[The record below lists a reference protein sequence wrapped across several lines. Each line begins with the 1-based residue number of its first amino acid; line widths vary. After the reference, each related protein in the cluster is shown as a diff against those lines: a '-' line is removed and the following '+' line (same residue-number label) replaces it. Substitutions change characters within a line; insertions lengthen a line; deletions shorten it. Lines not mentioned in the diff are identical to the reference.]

1 MWNIHDFLELFI
13 ESSKLVEISDNFGK
27 YQLGLPTDISAQKF
41 HRQHCATQQLPNGF
55 DLGGHHPKH
64 LGNCAVDPGRADQ
77 IEGLVVYL
85 ERFAHF
91 FRAEFFCKRAFEIM
105 NSETKAEHAGF
116 RVTTEAL
123 YTHYTAERLA
133 RGDPFAEEMADTL
146 VEECYD
152 EWFTELDIPK
162 VQDFFSWLGVV
173 ERPAAGALE
182 QVAASEEETI
192 AEIIAREPV
201 HTPAGRG
208 SAAGMPSLESYG
220 EWTRPDEEQM
230 RSMVEVLGKRDA
242 SQCPAC
248 GVVIMKASGDDTMMC
263 GCEARPAGGTMD
275 KALRGGGCGHEF
287 KFRSGQPL
295 GQGSLGKP
303 VNARQWKFQQSGGD
317 GAPSRGANDSNF
329 LYV

>member
-192 AEIIAREPV
+192 AEIIARSCRRVAANSKMSSAKRKLVTVVVLVKPV
-201 HTPAGRG
+201 CISHLFSFHTPCTSR
-208 SAAGMPSLESYG
+208 
-220 EWTRPDEEQM
+220 
-230 RSMVEVLGKRDA
+230 
-242 SQCPAC
+242 
-248 GVVIMKASGDDTMMC
+248 TMFSS
-263 GCEARPAGGTMD
+263 
-275 KALRGGGCGHEF
+275 KALNKHELSGSPCLTPLSEE
-287 KFRSGQPL
+287 KRSTFLACQ
-295 GQGSLGKP
+295 
-303 VNARQWKFQQSGGD
+303 N
-317 GAPSRGANDSNF
+317 SRLLFA
-329 LYV
+329 V